1 MFDTANMATTSL
13 GIFFLASFVEGT
25 VTYLTTPPKGEEEN
39 AFIKKIKPFRAPLAL
54 VLGVGLALAYGID
67 IPASVFDLNASWV
80 GMLISGVAIGRGS
93 NYLNDMI
100 SLVRIKTSS
109 SNNQ

>member
-1 MFDTANMATTSL
+1 MFDTTI

-25 VTYLTTPPKGEEEN
+25 VTYITTPPKGEEESL
-39 AFIKKIKPFRAPLAL
+39 FIKKVKPYRSVVAV

-67 IPASVFDLNASWV
+67 VPASIFGLNASWV

-100 SLVRIKTSS
+100 SLVRNKTNGSTD
-109 SNNQ
+109 NVRV